1 MRTRRIELLR
11 PAEIEVEIRR
21 CPIAYWPLG
30 LIEWHGPQNPMGCD
44 ALNAEAVCRGA
55 AERTGGLVLPTLY
68 VGTERENSPEML
80 RWLGFHGDEYIVGM
94 DYPRNRIKSAYYSE
108 EVFAILIRDGL
119 RAHIAMG
126 FRFIVLLSGHGAT
139 NQEDTLRRLATEFTA
154 TGPARVVVEYPSVVD
169 VQGKGEGDHAARVE
183 TSIMMALQPDGVD
196 LAELPPPG
204 VPLRNV
210 EWGIVDVPT
219 FSGQPTPEFTVHDAD
234 DPRLHSS
241 PEDGRRLLRL
251 ASEQLA
257 ARVLGAYSRPL

>member
-1 MRTRRIELLR
+1 MLRTRRIELLR
-11 PAEIEVEIRR
+11 PGEILAEIRR

-44 ALNAEAVCRGA
+44 ALNAEEVCRRA
-55 AERTGGLVLPTLY
+55 AEQTGGLVLPTLY

-80 RWLGFHGDEYIVGM
+80 KCLGFRGDEYIVGM
-94 DYPRNRIKSAYYSE
+94 DYPHNCMKSAYYSE

-119 RAHIAMG
+119 RAYIAMG

-139 NQEDTLRRLATEFTA
+139 NQGEVLRRLAIEFTA
-154 TGPARVVVEYPSVVD
+154 NGPARVILEYPTVTGA
-169 VQGKGEGDHAARVE
+169 QGRGEGDHGARVE

-196 LAELPPPG
+196 LGELPPPD
-204 VPLRNV
+204 VPLRNT

-219 FSGQPTPEFTVHDAD
+219 FSGRPTPEFTVHEPD
-234 DPRLHSS
+234 DPRQHSS
-241 PEDGRRLLRL
+241 PEDGQRLLRL

-257 ARVLGAYSRPL
+257 TRVMVTYSQP